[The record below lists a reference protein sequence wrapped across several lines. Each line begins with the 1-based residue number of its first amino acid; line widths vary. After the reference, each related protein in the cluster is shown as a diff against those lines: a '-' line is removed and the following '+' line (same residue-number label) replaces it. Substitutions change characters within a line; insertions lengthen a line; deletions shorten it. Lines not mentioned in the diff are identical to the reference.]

1 MARPRKS
8 SEELKAAG
16 AKPGRVRQRIAEEAA
31 ELAGKA
37 DPNAP
42 PPGLSLLSFI
52 AQVKRERDT
61 FFERLVPR
69 TFESLNETSDQ

>member
-8 SEELKAAG
+8 SEELKATG

-42 PPGLSLLSFI
+42 PPALSLLAFI
-52 AQVKRERDT
+52 AQVKQERDT